1 MWNLQIPQTAIYTN
15 LVKFGDGYNTDGSP
29 KSKATGMISAHLP
42 VGRKFGNKLNR
53 RSVLYYHISAWI
65 SSQSKYPEAAYLFM
79 QWLSSTRTYTWMA
92 GNPGGYFDPM
102 QRANFKEP
110 LVSATYHPY
119 SMEMIPETIARSVP
133 SINFGGQTALD
144 NALDEELQAAIT
156 GQKSAK
162 DAMESAQG
170 KWERIIRK
178 QKRNGIVDAIKASRK
193 TWPTIVETI

>member
-1 MWNLQIPQTAIYTN
+1 
-15 LVKFGDGYNTDGSP
+15 
-29 KSKATGMISAHLP
+29 
-42 VGRKFGNKLNR
+42 
-53 RSVLYYHISAWI
+53 
-65 SSQSKYPEAAYLFM
+65 
-79 QWLSSTRTYTWMA
+79 MA

-170 KWERIIRK
+170 KWERIIRR
-178 QKRNGIVDAIKASRK
+178 QKRNGIVEAIKASRK